1 MDGYA
6 AARPLDYAAIVVLQ
20 VTSLSCHHRCSTLF
34 KFACCSVPSR
44 PGSSRRAFRQ
54 ELDKLPSKRARSIWE
69 TLSYT
74 TGRLNRTE
82 RTMRKTSNALLGIL
96 TMMSGA
102 ILAVPTEAA
111 ERYIP
116 GVHLYKTVPE
126 PLFSYPYGGTHLR
139 VDYAKRRFGYP
150 YVGFYYGSYYA
161 PGTTMTPGI
170 TALPTI
176 GNAAATAAVFYAR
189 PARPIGSR

>member
-1 MDGYA
+1 
-6 AARPLDYAAIVVLQ
+6 
-20 VTSLSCHHRCSTLF
+20 
-34 KFACCSVPSR
+34 
-44 PGSSRRAFRQ
+44 
-54 ELDKLPSKRARSIWE
+54 
-69 TLSYT
+69 
-74 TGRLNRTE
+74 
-82 RTMRKTSNALLGIL
+82 MRKTRNALLGIL

-116 GVHLYKTVPE
+116 SVHHYKAVPE
-126 PLFSYPYGGTHLR
+126 RLFSYPYGGTYLR

-150 YVGFYYGSYYA
+150 YVGSYYGSYYA
-161 PGTTMTPGI
+161 PGTTPT

-189 PARPIGSR
+189 AAPPIGSK